1 MPQSGCTDDEG
12 DYLNLMKNIA
22 GFFLTQRSQW
32 TQRKNKKSSAFFA
45 ISALRLFLFLFVS
58 INTKV
63 IFAQTIGQN
72 YALLIGG
79 LGGVQHYSEKIYNYL
94 ENTRSALIDKFQFPK
109 KNIILLAE
117 TKYKENQIVD
127 GISNEETILTKFTEL
142 SRLANDND
150 NVFIILYGHGNYDG
164 KNAKLNIPRRDLTDY
179 DYGELVDRLKVRQII
194 FVNTASSSSPFI
206 SSLATS
212 NRIIITATSSPTQRN
227 FTIFPQYFV
236 EGLTSKEVD
245 FDRNNNISVLEL
257 FRYAAEK
264 TNRFFSDGDHLA
276 TEFAMLED
284 TGDKKAFR
292 VDELEENNEGNLA
305 AVTYLKRGM
314 DLLVSGEITS
324 GDSTLVRLVKEKEK
338 IELDIA
344 KLKSQKNQLNE
355 QDYFSKLEEFLVKL
369 ASVNDQIENKNKK

>member
-1 MPQSGCTDDEG
+1 LPQSGYTAEEG

-22 GFFLTQRSQW
+22 GIFLMQRSQM
-32 TQRKNKKSSAFFA
+32 TQRKNKKN
-45 ISALRLFLFLFVS
+45 SALRLFLFLFVS
-58 INTKV
+58 INTEV

-72 YALLIGG
+72 YSLLIGG
-79 LGGVQHYSEKIYNYL
+79 LGGEQHYSEKIYYYL
-94 ENTRSALIDKFQFPK
+94 ENTRSALIDKFQFPE

-127 GISNEETILTKFTEL
+127 GISNEETIREKFIEL
-142 SRLANDND
+142 SKLVNEND
-150 NVFIILYGHGNYDG
+150 NVFIILYGHGSYDG
-164 KNAKLNIPRRDLTDY
+164 KNAKLNIPRRDLTNF

-194 FVNTASSSSPFI
+194 FINTASSSSLFI
-206 SSLATS
+206 NSLSEA

-227 FTIFPQYFV
+227 FTVFPKYFV
-236 EGLTSKEVD
+236 EGLTSDEVD
-245 FDRNNNISVLEL
+245 FDRNSNISVLEL
-257 FRYAAEK
+257 FRFATEK

-305 AVTYLKRGM
+305 AVINLKRGV
-314 DLLVSGEITS
+314 DLLASGEITS
-324 GDSTLVRLVKEKEK
+324 NDSSLVRLVKEKEK

-344 KLKSQKNQLNE
+344 KLKGQKNQLSE
-355 QDYFSKLEEFLVKL
+355 QDYFTKLEEFLVKL